1 MLIGVPAETAPGE
14 TRVAVTAETAKKLV
28 AQGHTVRV
36 QSGAGVAAS
45 LTDGAYEAA
54 GAEITDAAGALGCE
68 IVLKVRIPDER
79 ETALMKPGTVLVG
92 MLNPFD
98 ADGLQRLAS
107 AGLTAFALE
116 AAPRTTRAQSMDVL
130 SSQANIAGYKA
141 VMMAADKYQ
150 RFFPMLM
157 TAAGTVKAARVVILG
172 VGVAGLQAIA
182 TAKRLGAV
190 IEASDVRPSVKE
202 QVESLGGK
210 FIDVPYE
217 TAEEKEA
224 AEGVGGYARPM
235 PPSWLERQ
243 KIEVAKRVAA
253 ADIVISTALI
263 PGRAAPT
270 LITEDMVKSMK
281 PGSVIVD
288 IAAGKGPDVNGE
300 MKGGNCP
307 LSEADK
313 TVVKHGVT
321 IVGETNL
328 AALVAAD
335 ASSLYA
341 RNVLDFLKLVLPK
354 EGGLKI
360 DLEDDIVAACRMTR
374 TARSRRSKRTSEEKH
389 RHGSRIPHRHQPDHL
404 RAGHLRGL
412 PRGVDRH
419 PGAAHA
425 ADGRHQR
432 HLRHRHRR
440 GHAGRGPH

>member
-1 MLIGVPAETAPGE
+1 MLIGVPAETLAGE
-14 TRVAVTAETAKKLV
+14 TRVAVTPETVKKLV
-28 AQGHTVRV
+28 ASGHAVRV
-36 QSGAGVAAS
+36 QAGAGTAAS
-45 LTDGAYEAA
+45 VTDAAYQAV
-54 GAEITDAAGALGCE
+54 GAEITDQAGAFSADM
-68 IVLKVRIPDER
+68 VLKVRTPTDAEA
-79 ETALMKPGTVLVG
+79 ALLKTGAVVIG

-98 ADGLQRLAS
+98 AAGLQRLAA
-107 AGLTAFALE
+107 AGVTGFALE

-141 VMMAADKYQ
+141 VMIAADRYQ

-202 QVESLGGK
+202 QIESLGGK
-210 FIDVPYE
+210 FIEVSYD
-217 TAEEKEA
+217 TDEEKEA
-224 AEGVGGYARPM
+224 AVGVGGYAKPM
-235 PPSWLERQ
+235 PASWLARQ
-243 KIEVAKRVAA
+243 QVEVAKRVAL
-253 ADIVISTALI
+253 ADVVISTALI

-288 IAAGKGPDVNGE
+288 IAAGKGADGI
-300 MKGGNCP
+300 GGNCP
-307 LSEADK
+307 ISEADK

-335 ASSLYA
+335 ASALYA
-341 RNVLDFLKLVLPK
+341 RNVLDFLKLIVTK

-360 DLEDDIVAACRMTR
+360 DLEDDIVAACRVT
-374 TARSRRSKRTSEEKH
+374 
-389 RHGSRIPHRHQPDHL
+389 Q
-404 RAGHLRGL
+404 
-412 PRGVDRH
+412 
-419 PGAAHA
+419 
-425 ADGRHQR
+425 DGQVTKK
-432 HLRHRHRR
+432 
-440 GHAGRGPH
+440 

>member
-1 MLIGVPAETAPGE
+1 MLIGIPAETTARE
-14 TRVAVTAETAKKLV
+14 TRVALTPETAKKLK
-28 AQGHTVRV
+28 AQGHTLRV

-45 LTDGAYEAA
+45 VTDAAFEAA
-54 GAEITDAAGALGCE
+54 GAEITDAAGALACDL
-68 IVLKVRIPDER
+68 VLKVRAPSDAEL
-79 ETALMKPGTVLVG
+79 AMMKPGAHLVG

-98 ADGLQRLAS
+98 AAGLQRLAS
-107 AGLTAFALE
+107 AGLTSFALE

-141 VMMAADKYQ
+141 VMVAADKYQ

-210 FIDVPYE
+210 FIEVSYD
-217 TAEEKEA
+217 TDEEKEA
-224 AEGVGGYARPM
+224 AVGVGGYAKPM
-235 PPSWLERQ
+235 PQSWLDRQ
-243 KIEVAKRVAA
+243 KIEVAKRVAM
-253 ADIVISTALI
+253 ADVVISTALI

-281 PGSVIVD
+281 PGSIIID
-288 IAAGKGPDVNGE
+288 IAAGKGPDG
-300 MKGGNCP
+300 GGNCP

-321 IVGETNL
+321 LVGESNL
-328 AALVAAD
+328 PALVAAD

-341 RNVLDFLKLVLPK
+341 RNVLDFLKLILPK
-354 EGGLKI
+354 DSNLKV
-360 DLEDDIVAACRMTR
+360 DMEDDIVAACLMTQGGEV
-374 TARSRRSKRTSEEKH
+374 KRK
-389 RHGSRIPHRHQPDHL
+389 
-404 RAGHLRGL
+404 
-412 PRGVDRH
+412 
-419 PGAAHA
+419 
-425 ADGRHQR
+425 
-432 HLRHRHRR
+432 
-440 GHAGRGPH
+440 

>member
-1 MLIGVPAETAPGE
+1 MLIGVPAETMAGE
-14 TRVAVTAETAKKLV
+14 TRVAVTPETVKKL
-28 AQGHTVRV
+28 AASGHTVRV
-36 QSGAGVAAS
+36 QSGAGIAAS
-45 LTDGAYEAA
+45 VTDAAYQAA
-54 GAEITDAAGALGCE
+54 GAEITDAAGAFGADM
-68 IVLKVRIPDER
+68 VLKVRTPSDA
-79 ETALMKPGTVLVG
+79 ETALMKPGTVVIG

-98 ADGLQRLAS
+98 AAGLQRLAT

-141 VMMAADKYQ
+141 VMIAADKYQ

-202 QVESLGGK
+202 QIESLGGK
-210 FIDVPYE
+210 FIEVSYD
-217 TAEEKEA
+217 TDEEKEA
-224 AEGVGGYARPM
+224 AVGVGGYARPM
-235 PPSWLERQ
+235 PPSWLARQ
-243 KIEVAKRVAA
+243 QVEVAKRVAL

-270 LITEDMVKSMK
+270 LITEDMVKAMK

-288 IAAGKGPDVNGE
+288 IAAGKGADGV
-300 MKGGNCP
+300 GGNCP

-328 AALVAAD
+328 PALVAAD
-335 ASSLYA
+335 ASALYA
-341 RNVLDFLKLVLPK
+341 RNVLDFLKLIVTK

-360 DLEDDIVAACRMTR
+360 DLEDDIVAACRV
-374 TARSRRSKRTSEEKH
+374 A
-389 RHGSRIPHRHQPDHL
+389 Q
-404 RAGHLRGL
+404 
-412 PRGVDRH
+412 
-419 PGAAHA
+419 
-425 ADGRHQR
+425 DGQVTKQ
-432 HLRHRHRR
+432 
-440 GHAGRGPH
+440 

>member
-1 MLIGVPAETAPGE
+1 MHIGVPAETVAGE
-14 TRVAVTAETAKKLV
+14 TRVAATPETIKKIIG
-28 AQGHTVRV
+28 QGHTVAV

-45 LTDGAYEAA
+45 VTDAAYEAA
-54 GAEITDAAGALGCE
+54 GAQITDAAGALGAE
-68 IVLKVRIPDER
+68 LVLKVRAPSAAELSHMQ
-79 ETALMKPGTVLVG
+79 TGSALVG

-98 ADGLQRLAS
+98 ADGLQRIAA
-107 AGLTAFALE
+107 AGVTSFALE

-202 QVESLGGK
+202 QVESLGAK

-235 PPSWLERQ
+235 PPGWLERQ
-243 KIEVAKRVAA
+243 KIEVAKRVAQ
-253 ADIVISTALI
+253 ADAVISTALI
-263 PGRAAPT
+263 PGRAAPV

-281 PGSVIVD
+281 PGSVIID
-288 IAAGKGPDVNGE
+288 LAAGKGANGL
-300 MKGGNCP
+300 GGNCP
-307 LSEADK
+307 LSEADR
-313 TVVKHGVT
+313 TVIKHGVT
-321 IVGETNL
+321 LVGDTNL
-328 AALVAAD
+328 PALVAAD
-335 ASSLYA
+335 ASALYA

-354 EGGLKI
+354 DKGFTV
-360 DLEDDIVAACRMTR
+360 DMEDDIVAACLMTQGGNV
-374 TARSRRSKRTSEEKH
+374 KRK
-389 RHGSRIPHRHQPDHL
+389 
-404 RAGHLRGL
+404 
-412 PRGVDRH
+412 
-419 PGAAHA
+419 
-425 ADGRHQR
+425 
-432 HLRHRHRR
+432 
-440 GHAGRGPH
+440 

>member
-1 MLIGVPAETAPGE
+1 MLIGIPTETTVGE
-14 TRVAVTAETAKKLV
+14 TRVAITPETTKKLKTL
-28 AQGHTVRV
+28 GHSLRI

-45 LTDGAYEAA
+45 VTDAAYQAA
-54 GAEITDAAGALGCE
+54 GAEITDAPGALACE
-68 IVLKVRIPDER
+68 LVLKVRSPSDAE
-79 ETALMKPGTVLVG
+79 AAAMQPGAFLVG

-98 ADGLQRLAS
+98 AAGLQRLAA
-107 AGLTAFALE
+107 AGLTSFALE

-141 VMMAADKYQ
+141 VMIAADKYQ

-210 FIDVPYE
+210 FIDVSYD

-224 AEGVGGYARPM
+224 AVGVGGYAKPM
-235 PPSWLERQ
+235 PQSWLERQ
-243 KIEVAKRVAA
+243 KIEVAKRVAQ
-253 ADIVISTALI
+253 ADVVISTALI

-270 LITEDMVKSMK
+270 LITEEMVASMK

-288 IAAGKGPDVNGE
+288 IAAGKGPDG
-300 MKGGNCP
+300 GGNCP
-307 LSEADK
+307 LSEADR

-328 AALVAAD
+328 PALVAAD

-341 RNVLDFLKLVLPK
+341 RNVLDFLKLIITK
-354 EGGLKI
+354 EGALRV
-360 DLEDDIVAACRMTR
+360 DMEDDIVAACLMTQGGEI
-374 TARSRRSKRTSEEKH
+374 KRK
-389 RHGSRIPHRHQPDHL
+389 
-404 RAGHLRGL
+404 
-412 PRGVDRH
+412 
-419 PGAAHA
+419 
-425 ADGRHQR
+425 
-432 HLRHRHRR
+432 
-440 GHAGRGPH
+440 